1 MRLFGSLNI
10 IQREA
15 APMAP
20 RRGAAAAAVE
30 EEPRL
35 PGLVFNEPLS
45 WRAGKAIPVGELLRR
60 LEEVQREMA
69 EMEQDETDKG
79 SLTNVAKDLVGPNLL
94 HHKDRGVR
102 AWTAACL
109 VDVLRIC
116 APNAPFTP
124 QQLKASA
131 APIVIDRL

>member
-1 MRLFGSLNI
+1 
-10 IQREA
+10 
-15 APMAP
+15 MAP
-20 RRGAAAAAVE
+20 RRGAAAAVVE

-35 PGLVFNEPLS
+35 PGLVFDEPLS

-60 LEEVQREMA
+60 LEELQKEMM

-79 SLTNVAKDLVGPNLL
+79 SLTKVAKELVGTNLL

-116 APNAPFTP
+116 APDAPFTP
-124 QQLKASA
+124 QQLKVSCESLL
-131 APIVIDRL
+131 PECT